1 LRHVAVFG
9 NGNNDWLMLA
19 AVKKGG
25 GLAIAVDNGEGCALH
40 TVVHAH
46 VLISGAANALGL
58 LVSPNALKAT
68 LRS

>member
-1 LRHVAVFG
+1 
-9 NGNNDWLMLA
+9 MLA
-19 AVKKGG
+19 AVAVKKGG

-40 TVVHAH
+40 AVVHAP
-46 VLISGAANALGL
+46 VLVSGAAKALGL